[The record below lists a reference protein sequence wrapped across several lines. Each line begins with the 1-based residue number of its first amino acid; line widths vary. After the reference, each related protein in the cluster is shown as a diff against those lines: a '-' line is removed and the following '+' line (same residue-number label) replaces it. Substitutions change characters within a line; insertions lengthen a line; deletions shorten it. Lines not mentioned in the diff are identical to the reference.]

1 MTYKGSSNHHGPSR
15 DAITEET
22 GDGNDLT
29 VSEDVE
35 VVFADTSGGSPLTV
49 TIPESE
55 EVDGRRV
62 EIVDEG
68 GNAATQNITVTAG
81 SGNDVNGSDQDITL
95 STNFVRA
102 VAVFNGA
109 QSAWTVTTSAP

>member
-1 MTYKGSSNHHGPSR
+1 MAPYKGSSKYHGPSR
-15 DAITEET
+15 NKITEET
-22 GDGNDLT
+22 GNGNDLT
-29 VSEDVE
+29 VGEDVE
-35 VVFADTSGGSPLTV
+35 VVFANTNDSTLTV

-68 GNAATQNITVTAG
+68 GNAGTNNITVSAG
-81 SGNDVNGSDQDITL
+81 SGNNVNGSDQDITL
-95 STNFVRA
+95 ATNYVRA
-102 VAVFNGA
+102 VAVYNGA